1 MATHVFKTENEDII
15 VQETIDGVGDRQAFE
30 NALVEMQLYTAQTR
44 GNTGIFHVAIS
55 PREHESLTPEQ
66 QTRAVEMI
74 EEKFG
79 LTGQLRQRIDHVK
92 EGRAHAH
99 VFWSTVD
106 QENEK
111 LIPLPLYKRKLQ
123 ECAND
128 MTQEFGLE
136 PVHRR
141 PNENTIEVTNAD
153 RMIEGRSKEKGKR
166 EKAQDRKVE
175 VTAIWDRT
183 ETGEAFLEGLR
194 DAGYDVAKGEK
205 ARFILLDRNG
215 NTFNLARDLPR
226 LVKVKNLGERFGAL
240 EQELQSVQDVQEL
253 RKQRQ
258 EYDREQAEIDRQ
270 NKELDAADEAA
281 KTKKDNVLYL
291 DRKKA
296 GEKTEDKDLR
306 GEFEQQRIAND
317 NEEIDLK
324 STIDSIKEDGG
335 LRHAIANQLE
345 QERRFKLID
354 WDREQGSTRVNK
366 KAMLHDLHGVADLK
380 ADLRDLEKSIAEKK
394 KQKGL
399 ERLFNDTKQDER
411 ERKALLERIQNKE
424 ALIDEELGVLDSE
437 IEKQRLDYI
446 AKLEERSVEDV
457 LQDLKK
463 QEGIER
469 NRTIDNPSL
478 DKANDIDRHQDYGPS

>member
-1 MATHVFKTENEDII
+1 MAAHVFKTENEDII
-15 VQETIDGVGDRQAFE
+15 VQETFDGVGEREEDFE
-30 NALVEMQLYTAQTR
+30 NGLVEMQLYTAQTR

-166 EKAQDRKVE
+166 EKAQDRKAE

-194 DAGYDVAKGEK
+194 DAGYDVAKGED
-205 ARFILLDRNG
+205 ARFVLLDREG

-240 EQELQSVQDVQEL
+240 EQELQSVEDAQAL
-253 RKQRQ
+253 RKQQ
-258 EYDREQAEIDRQ
+258 EELEHKRPNKEEHIQPVREKVKEVPKPKAEKTIQVEWDVANDKGAIDLEEAKRLRKKQDYERRMQQYKDQ
-270 NKELDAADEAA
+270 NKE
-281 KTKKDNVLYL
+281 
-291 DRKKA
+291 R
-296 GEKTEDKDLR
+296 DKDK
-306 GEFEQQRIAND
+306 GY
-317 NEEIDLK
+317 
-324 STIDSIKEDGG
+324 
-335 LRHAIANQLE
+335 
-345 QERRFKLID
+345 
-354 WDREQGSTRVNK
+354 
-366 KAMLHDLHGVADLK
+366 
-380 ADLRDLEKSIAEKK
+380 DLE
-394 KQKGL
+394 
-399 ERLFNDTKQDER
+399 
-411 ERKALLERIQNKE
+411 
-424 ALIDEELGVLDSE
+424 
-437 IEKQRLDYI
+437 
-446 AKLEERSVEDV
+446 
-457 LQDLKK
+457 
-463 QEGIER
+463 
-469 NRTIDNPSL
+469 P
-478 DKANDIDRHQDYGPS
+478 